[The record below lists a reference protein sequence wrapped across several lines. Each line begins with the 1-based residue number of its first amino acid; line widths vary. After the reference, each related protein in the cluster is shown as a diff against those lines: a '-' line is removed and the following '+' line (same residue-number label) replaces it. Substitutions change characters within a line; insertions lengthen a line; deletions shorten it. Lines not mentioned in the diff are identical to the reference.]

1 MEDDRKGV
9 CAGGGGEP
17 GEILAPFSQMKFSY
31 KGYQSTANISEFR
44 Q

>member
-1 MEDDRKGV
+1 MEDDRKEVGK
-9 CAGGGGEP
+9 P